1 MTLTQ
6 ADSRIDESERLLR
19 DAKAEFDKGA
29 VIFASRIAWDAV
41 AVYLKSAG
49 ERRGW
54 RTDTHGDLCDVAF
67 ALSENA
73 EYPDAAKELFLVANG
88 LRTDGIEGW
97 LPDTLR
103 EAGLDD
109 ARFFL
114 RALARA
120 PNRAPSD
127 TPDANRRP
135 PSSRPEMSERY
146 LRTAQDWFADGFL
159 EEAAGKVWMAVSH
172 YVRAVADERGWES
185 ESRRDLSDAAYDL
198 ARETDDP
205 ERANRMFSSLI
216 GIVLTG
222 FTGGPTDWLIE
233 TGIADARETLR
244 LFENRSKPPITPR
257 PSSTRFAEKIGD
269 KPRRFANPNARP
281 ARTTKANP

>member
-1 MTLTQ
+1 MNLTQ
-6 ADSRIDESERLLR
+6 ANSRIDESERLLR

-120 PNRAPSD
+120 PSD

-205 ERANRMFSSLI
+205 EKADRMFSSLR
-216 GIVLTG
+216 GIVMTG
-222 FTGGPTDWLIE
+222 YTGGPTDWLIE
-233 TGIADARETLR
+233 IGIADAREVIR
-244 LFENRSKPPITPR
+244 LFENRSKPQITPR
-257 PSSTRFAEKIGD
+257 PSSMRSAEKIGD
-269 KPRRFANPNARP
+269 KTRRRFANPNARP
-281 ARTTKANP
+281 ARTTQANP

>member
-1 MTLTQ
+1 MNLTQ

-41 AVYLKSAG
+41 AVYLTSAG

-67 ALSENA
+67 ALSERA

-88 LRTDGIEGW
+88 LRTDGIEEGW

-120 PNRAPSD
+120 PSD

-135 PSSRPEMSERY
+135 PASYPEMSERY

-205 ERANRMFSSLI
+205 ERAGRMFSSLI

-233 TGIADARETLR
+233 SGIADARETLR

-269 KPRRFANPNARP
+269 KPRRFASPNARP